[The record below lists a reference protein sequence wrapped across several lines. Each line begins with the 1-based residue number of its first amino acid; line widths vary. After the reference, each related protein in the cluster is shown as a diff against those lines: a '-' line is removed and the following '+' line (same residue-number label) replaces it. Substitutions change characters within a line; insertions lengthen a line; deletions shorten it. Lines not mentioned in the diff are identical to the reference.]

1 MKKLVLLPILLAL
14 LLAAFFSCT
23 KDTTTSN
30 KEAIAENPIISMT
43 KDKDGILHLTVMA
56 EPSTTGSAVGERD
69 GCTMYEAMRFVDW
82 DCTSTAA
89 PNEHSD
95 RVEVEEVKFRLIKIY
110 KSTGARTSISSWITA
125 YDVGGLNISW
135 YNQSPLSD
143 YWYATEIEDCGDKK
157 DPSNPSCLDFFICDF
172 WGDDYTVQLDPW
184 SCPDVGEPN
193 ADAADFGFGPLLNDN
208 QVIVVCNLSQECVIT
223 GEIPLWFCS

>member
-1 MKKLVLLPILLAL
+1 MKKLVLLPILLFFAL
-14 LLAAFFSCT
+14 TAFVSCV
-23 KDTTTSN
+23 KDAQPP
-30 KEAIAENPIISMT
+30 EAKDSAQSHILSMT
-43 KDKDGILHLTVMA
+43 KGEDGILNLTVA
-56 EPSTTGSAVGERD
+56 VEPAAGGAVGERD

-110 KSTGARTSISSWITA
+110 KSTGARTSIGSWITA
-125 YDVGGLNISW
+125 HDVGGLNISW

-157 DPSNPSCLDFFICDF
+157 DPSNSFCLDFFICDF

-193 ADAADFGFGPLLNDN
+193 ADAADFGFGPLLNDD

-223 GEIPLWFCS
+223 GEIPLWFCP